1 MELKDTHDI
10 PVAIETVW
18 AALNDTDI
26 LAATIPGCQ
35 ELIRNSDTELSA
47 KVKLKIGPVSATFSG
62 NVILSDLNPPH
73 AYRISGKG
81 SGGVAGGA
89 TGSAM
94 VTLSPIDE
102 GTGTRLSYD
111 VTAAVTGKI
120 AQLGARLIDSTSK
133 KLAGQFFAAFAKQF
147 EAESQDETS
156 IT

>member
-1 MELKDTHDI
+1 MKLKDTHDI

>member
-10 PVAIETVW
+10 PVPVETVW

-35 ELIRNSDTELSA
+35 ELNRDSATELSA
-47 KVKLKIGPVSATFSG
+47 KVKLKIGPVSAMFSG

-73 AYRISGKG
+73 AYTISGKG

-94 VTLSPIDE
+94 VTLNPIDA
-102 GTGTRLSYD
+102 GAGTRLSYD
-111 VTAAVTGKI
+111 VTASVTGKI
-120 AQLGARLIDSTSK
+120 AQLGSRLIESTSK
-133 KLAGQFFAAFAKQF
+133 KLAGQFFTAFVAHF
-147 EAESQDETS
+147 ASDNQD
-156 IT
+156 

>member
-35 ELIRNSDTELSA
+35 ELIRDSDTELSA

-120 AQLGARLIDSTSK
+120 AQLGSRLIESTSK